1 MTFTY
6 TLPFNDISRVRFHLA
21 DTTSSTA
28 MFTDEEIQ
36 AVLDETNDYKL
47 AVIQLLENRVALLLR
62 EPDFKADW
70 LQVTTSTAIT
80 GLQTLV
86 AKKRQE
92 FGLNT
97 VTGSAKF
104 TYRVDS
110 GQREEPDYSDI
121 HRAYDNAGYS

>member
-6 TLPFNDISRVRFHLA
+6 ALPFNDISRVRFHVA
-21 DTTSSTA
+21 DTNSASA
-28 MFTDEEIQ
+28 MFSDEEIQ
-36 AVLDETNDYKL
+36 AVLDETGSYKL
-47 AVIQLLENRVALLLR
+47 TVIHLLENRIALLLR

-70 LQVTTSTAIT
+70 LQVTTSTAIA
-80 GLQTLV
+80 GLQALV

-110 GQREEPDYSDI
+110 GQSAEPDYTDL
-121 HRAYDNAGYS
+121 HQAYDNTGY